1 MPPNGNIGSA
11 HPPAAD
17 WVLGTLGP
25 AEREE
30 FQRHLDGCP
39 HCQAA
44 VAEFA
49 DFGQTLRHLPP
60 AVEPSPDLEARIIT
74 SVLAA
79 SIAQRAAVPVP
90 PVAEPSG
97 AEAPGGGATI
107 IRFPRRPGRRGL
119 LAIAG
124 AAAAAVI
131 AAVVVILPGGGGTP
145 AGALSIR
152 LTSPTGQAATGTATA
167 VPDNASGSWNIT
179 LTVRNLP
186 AVDGVHQ
193 WYECWWM
200 AARQQASAGTFIVG
214 NDGKGSFPMT
224 IAVDPHQ
231 FPTIKVIE
239 ESASGD
245 GTPAGTVVLVSKA
258 LSGG

>member
-1 MPPNGNIGSA
+1 VPPNGNIGSA

-25 AEREE
+25 AEREA
-30 FQRHLDGCP
+30 FRRHLDGCP

-44 VAEFA
+44 VAEFG

-79 SIAQRAAVPVP
+79 SIAQRAAVPVS
-90 PVAEPSG
+90 EPSDT
-97 AEAPGGGATI
+97 GATI

-119 LAIAG
+119 LAFAG
-124 AAAAAVI
+124 AVAAAVI

-145 AGALSIR
+145 AGTLSIR
-152 LTSPTGQAATGTATA
+152 LTSPTGQAATGTVTA
-167 VPDNASGSWNIT
+167 VPDNASGSWNIM
-179 LTVRNLP
+179 LTVRHLP
-186 AVDGVHQ
+186 NPGNDR
-193 WYECWWM
+193 WYECRWIDPNH
-200 AARQQASAGTFIVG
+200 QQASAGTFIVG
-214 NDGKGSFPMT
+214 NDGKGTFPMT

-231 FPTIKVIE
+231 FPTIEVIE

-245 GTPAGTVVLVSKA
+245 GTPHGTVVLVSKA